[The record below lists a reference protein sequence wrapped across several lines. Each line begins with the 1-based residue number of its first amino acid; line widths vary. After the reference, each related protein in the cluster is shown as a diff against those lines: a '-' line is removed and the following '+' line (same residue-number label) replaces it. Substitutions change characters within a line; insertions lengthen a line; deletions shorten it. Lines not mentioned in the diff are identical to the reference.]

1 MISGQLISRRSFL
14 TLSACMLA
22 APIIGPP
29 SVASSAKEST
39 GNGERDSASLRLPLV
54 NPRIVVAKRKRLLQ
68 LYSGDKVVRTYRV
81 GLGLSPV
88 EDKIRAGDRRTPEGE
103 FYICLKNSHSQFYL
117 SLEISYPNQK
127 HAERGL
133 RDGLITRTQYNQ
145 IVSALN
151 RKGVPPQ
158 NTRLGGELFIHG
170 NGSRSD
176 WTWGCVALDDKDI
189 RELFAAVPIGTPVTI
204 EH

>member
-14 TLSACMLA
+14 SVSAGILA

-29 SVASSAKEST
+29 PVASSTEEPE
-39 GNGERDSASLRLPLV
+39 GNGERGNASLRYPLV
-54 NPRIVVAKRKRLLQ
+54 SPRIVVTKSKRLLQ
-68 LYSGDKVVRTYRV
+68 LYSDGKVVRTYRV

-88 EDKIRAGDRRTPEGE
+88 EDKIRAGDRRTPEGD
-103 FYICLKNSHSQFYL
+103 FYICMKNTHSQFYL
-117 SLEISYPNQK
+117 SLELSYPNQK

-133 RDGLITRTQYNQ
+133 RDGLITRAQYNQ
-145 IVSALN
+145 IVSALS
-151 RKGVPPQ
+151 RKRVPPQ

-170 NGSRSD
+170 NGSQSD

-189 RELFAAVPIGTPVTI
+189 RELFNTVPVGTPVTI